1 MRLTSATASCG
12 VAESQLRRRN
22 CGEAGMEVLTPQ
34 LRRRSCGETWME
46 LLIANPLITA
56 VAEEFVP

>member
-22 CGEAGMEVLTPQ
+22 CGEAGMEVFTPQ
-34 LRRRSCGETWME
+34 LRRRSCGETWTE
-46 LLIANPLITA
+46 LLLFN
-56 VAEEFVP
+56 